1 MKGQEWIGG
10 LFSLL
15 LAGII
20 AGVALPAI
28 LPGQV
33 LKVTP
38 EAEANEFE
46 NKAITLANSLLSN
59 QNLVYFDG
67 VAYHRGVLDQSKLD
81 AVEKDP
87 SSIEFLPGTYTRI
100 YVEDRELGK
109 VWTFE
114 LVDGESKN
122 IKIFLNCKIQ
132 PEITDFITECAP
144 NRYSSILDKG
154 FPVTIKSSDGFHTG
168 FLKLTVVE

>member
-28 LPGQV
+28 LPGQA
-33 LKVTP
+33 LKITP

-59 QNLVYFDG
+59 PNLVYFND
-67 VAYHRGVLDQSKLD
+67 VTYQRGVFDQSKLD
-81 AVEKDP
+81 AIEKDP
-87 SSIEFLPGTYTRI
+87 SSIEVLPDTYTRV

-114 LVDGESKN
+114 LVDKKSEN
-122 IKIFLNCKIQ
+122 IEIFLNCKIQ
-132 PEITDFITECAP
+132 PEIADFIKECAP

-154 FPVTIKSSDGFHTG
+154 FPTVIKSSNGFHIG